1 MDWNVGDIAVCI
13 YSGVWKNLDGEDID
27 TDPSPDFF
35 HQYLVTDVSIEEDG
49 DLYLQLNYDEFG
61 DDIWWAVKF
70 IKLDDPNSIKEED
83 VHIPVRKVFHEI

>member
-1 MDWNVGDIAVCI
+1 MDWNIGDIAVCI
-13 YSGVWKNLDGEDID
+13 YSGVWKTIDGIEEW
-27 TDPSPDFF
+27 TPCPEFF
-35 HQYLVTDVSIEEDG
+35 HQYLVTDVSIEDDG

-83 VHIPVRKVFHEI
+83 TYIPTRKFLYEI